1 MQRQAQISLESP
13 AGLLL
18 LNSGNRAVYANAEA
32 MRVLA
37 YPENPEKIKPS
48 GSHLT
53 ERIRAALLNGKST
66 NQLPAASEFVSGR
79 RHYACRFF
87 VLESDSKNPAA
98 LTLAILMDRVDQLW
112 FLVSSVAQQ
121 FHLTCREK
129 EAVKHLSE
137 GLTSKEIATRM
148 GISPNTVKAFL
159 RLVMVKMGVST
170 RSAILGKIV
179 QH

>member
-37 YPENPEKIKPS
+37 YPEDPEKIKPS

-66 NQLPAASEFVSGR
+66 NQLPAASEFVSGG
-79 RHYACRFF
+79 
-87 VLESDSKNPAA
+87 D
-98 LTLAILMDRVDQLW
+98 TMRV
-112 FLVSSVAQQ
+112 
-121 FHLTCREK
+121 
-129 EAVKHLSE
+129 
-137 GLTSKEIATRM
+137 
-148 GISPNTVKAFL
+148 AFL
-159 RLVMVKMGVST
+159 FWNLTQRTPQRLLWPSLWTELINYGSLFPRWRSNST
-170 RSAILGKIV
+170 
-179 QH
+179 